1 MNKEAW
7 IKKLVLEPHVEG
19 GWFRETYQSDDEING
34 NSICTSIYFLLDE
47 DNFSAYHKLTSDEIW
62 YYHQGNPLHISIIDP
77 NGEIKDVVLGS
88 DIDKGEQLFYV
99 VPKGYIFASYVE
111 KGFSI
116 VSCVVSPGFT
126 YDDFKLYKRDEL
138 LELFPKHKD
147 MIIKLTR

>member
-7 IKKLVLEPHVEG
+7 IKKLALEPHVEG
-19 GWFRETYQSDDEING
+19 GWFRETYQSDDKIND

-47 DNFSAYHKLTSDEIW
+47 NNFSAYHRLTSDEIW
-62 YYHQGNPLHISIIDP
+62 YYHEGNPLHISMIDP
-77 NGEIKDVVLGS
+77 SGEIKDVVLGS

-99 VPKGYIFASYVE
+99 VPKGYIFASYVDQ
-111 KGFSI
+111 GFSI

-126 YDDFKLYKRDEL
+126 YDDFKLFKRDEL
-138 LELFPKHKD
+138 LKAYPKHKD